1 MSLWLTLGVGVF
13 GGLGAIA
20 RFTQDTVVKSKV
32 TSAFPWGTFTINVIG
47 SLILGLITGL
57 VVFGG
62 HADAWRVLLG
72 IGFCGG
78 YTTFST
84 AMFET
89 AALIRTGRVRTATL
103 NLFVPV
109 LASTAAAALGLFLGS
124 L

>member
-1 MSLWLTLGVGVF
+1 MSLWSILGVGVF
-13 GGLGAIA
+13 GGLGAVA
-20 RFTQDTVVKSKV
+20 RFAQDTVVKSKV
-32 TSAFPWGTFTINVIG
+32 TSAFAWGTFTINVLG
-47 SLILGLITGL
+47 GLILGLITGL

-62 HADAWRVLLG
+62 HADEWRVLLG

-89 AALIRTGRVRTATL
+89 AALIRAGRVRTATL

-109 LASTAAAALGLFLGS
+109 LVSTSATALGLVLGS